1 MMVNRKTRNINRD
14 LVQLQ
19 AGERYLVGLPL
30 NAIQPQ
36 RLERVGFGAHPANGT
51 RVLPPATGGAA
62 SRRNA
67 NGFDIIHRDRPM
79 ETRYRQISW
88 TWTEHHGRD
97 TVEKTEV
104 KDVPYMRY
112 PRTSIP
118 PYAVELQIQMRPD
131 GTSFVVGGPFIAG
144 TELDAV
150 ATNTAN
156 VFCEQ
161 FGGYEILT
169 EALAGWVAAP
179 VRRVNWEL
187 LPPGRN
193 PWLSAKPALD
203 RIVSSAP
210 AGNRG
215 VITARFAAIGAHTPE
230 FVAVGAAG
238 FDGYAVFGF
247 PREGFCLLE
256 SRHVNNA
263 TYVLSDT
270 SWERVSQLSKAEII
284 SAGAHR
290 QRIIHTRNW
299 FDELE
304 LLFAGPARRAA

>member
-1 MMVNRKTRNINRD
+1 MMVSRKTRNINRD
-14 LVQLQ
+14 LAHLR
-19 AGERYLVGLPL
+19 AGEQYLLGLPL
-30 NAIQPQ
+30 NSIPPQ
-36 RLERVGFGAHPANGT
+36 HLERAGLGARPTNGT
-51 RVLPPATGGAA
+51 CVLPPATRGAA

-67 NGFDIIHRDRPM
+67 NGFDIIHRDQPK

-88 TWTEHHGRD
+88 TWREHHGRD
-97 TVEKTEV
+97 TVERTGV
-104 KDVPYMRY
+104 KDVPYLRY
-112 PRTSIP
+112 PRTFIP
-118 PYAVELQIQMRPD
+118 PYAVELQIQTRPD
-131 GTSFVVGGPFIAG
+131 GASFVVAGPFTVG
-144 TELDAV
+144 TELDVV

-161 FGGYEILT
+161 FGGYEILNV
-169 EALAGWVAAP
+169 ALGAWVAAP
-179 VRRVNWEL
+179 LRRVNWEL

-210 AGNRG
+210 AGNRD
-215 VITARFAAIGAHTPE
+215 VIAARFAAIGSHSPD

-247 PREGFCLLE
+247 PRQGFCLLE
-256 SRHVNNA
+256 SRQVNNA

-270 SWERVSQLSKAEII
+270 DWERVSQMSKAEIL
-284 SAGAHR
+284 SAGAH
-290 QRIIHTRNW
+290 QRRLIHTRNW

-304 LLFAGPARRAA
+304 LMFASPGRRTA

>member
-1 MMVNRKTRNINRD
+1 MVNRKTRNINRD
-14 LVQLQ
+14 LAHLR
-19 AGERYLVGLPL
+19 AGERYLLGLPL
-30 NAIQPQ
+30 NTIPDQ
-36 RLERVGFGAHPANGT
+36 RLKRVGLGAHPANGT
-51 RVLPPATGGAA
+51 RVLPPASGGAA

-67 NGFDIIHRDRPM
+67 NGFDIIHRDQPK

-97 TVEKTEV
+97 TVEKTDV
-104 KDVPYMRY
+104 KDVPYLRY
-112 PRTSIP
+112 PRTSVS
-118 PYAVELQIQMRPD
+118 PYAVELQVQTRSD
-131 GTSFVVGGPFIAG
+131 GMSFVVAGPFTVG
-144 TELDAV
+144 SGLDAT

-156 VFCEQ
+156 VFVEQ
-161 FGGYEILT
+161 FGGFEVLT
-169 EALAGWVAAP
+169 LALGAWVAAP

-210 AGNRG
+210 AGNRN
-215 VITARFAAIGAHTPE
+215 VIAARFAAIGGHAPD

-247 PREGFCLLE
+247 PRQGFCLLE
-256 SRHVNNA
+256 SRQVNNA

-270 SWERVSQLSKAEII
+270 DWERVSQMSKAEIL
-284 SAGAHR
+284 SAGAH
-290 QRIIHTRNW
+290 QRRLIHTRNW

-304 LLFAGPARRAA
+304 LMFTTSPGRRAA